1 MVSERQ
7 ETYEV
12 NPMSAPGCGPD
23 SVQAAVWKEG
33 AEAEPAD
40 PLNRELGK
48 LRWPGGGQE
57 GAEARELQRVP

>member
-1 MVSERQ
+1 MVPERQ

-12 NPMSAPGCGPD
+12 NPMSAPGYGPD
-23 SVQAAVWKEG
+23 SVQATVWKEG

-48 LRWPGGGQE
+48 LRWPGGG
-57 GAEARELQRVP
+57 